1 MKTESVVAVYKLINE
16 SKLTKMEDADKFKMI
31 KIMRAMKPI
40 ATSYEDF
47 QKDAQEKLKD
57 DDFEVMQKRAQD
69 LQSNNGQGSPEEF
82 KEVNAYYEK
91 YYKSLNDFLKP
102 ELEKEN
108 DFSYEKLSEDAF
120 GKYLASNDF
129 KMDEILKIEEAVCT
143 PA

>member
-1 MKTESVVAVYKLINE
+1 MKTEQVVAVYKLINE
-16 SKLTKMEDADKFKMI
+16 SKLTKMEDADKFKII

-57 DDFEVMQKRAQD
+57 DNFEVMQKRAQD
-69 LQSNNGQGSPEEF
+69 LQSNEGKGSPEEF
-82 KEVNAYYEK
+82 REVNAYYEK
-91 YYKSLNDFLKP
+91 YYKALNDCLKS

-108 DFSYEKLSEDAF
+108 DFTYEKLSEDAF